1 MFFNRVKADEF
12 LMFLGGVDGRV
23 SALRVH
29 VAASK
34 DSITV
39 KELGFVWSKADRA
52 CVSVLSVAGDAL
64 ADRRSLRLLF
74 AKSQYVVLCDVDL
87 GGDAAKVT
95 RKWAARTGAC
105 NVVDVLPVG
114 DGRGAEHLVMLE
126 RGPPQTLV
134 VKEDLRDCSLSDLTA
149 PSLDTE
155 RFKCHGATRSGG
167 GAIFAVLQSVC
178 VYYDH
183 LVLRTPGRLSF
194 MTPYSAEELCER
206 VSSGGA
212 PRGGDV
218 PDLKDSLEVYR
229 VLCASNDGSE
239 VDRERL
245 LGNVS
250 SRGDGS
256 ARRRV
261 KIWLARMLAEQ
272 GSADLREMID
282 DLCKEALVA
291 DAKDRVKSGGN
302 QNIKLLKKFVERQ
315 EFR

>member
-1 MFFNRVKADEF
+1 MFPNRVKADEF

-34 DSITV
+34 DSVTV

-52 CVSVLSVAGDAL
+52 CVSVLSVAGDAP

-74 AKSQYVVLCDVDL
+74 AKSQYVVLCDVDVA
-87 GGDAAKVT
+87 GDAAKVT

-155 RFKCHGATRSGG
+155 RFKCHGAKTSGG

-206 VSSGGA
+206 VTGSA
-212 PRGGDV
+212 ACGDV

-229 VLCASNDGSE
+229 VLCASNDRSE

-245 LGNVS
+245 FGNVS
-250 SRGDGS
+250 GRGDSS
-256 ARRRV
+256 AKRRV
-261 KIWLARMLAEQ
+261 KIWLARLFAEQ
-272 GSADLREMID
+272 GCADLREMID

-291 DAKDRVKSGGN
+291 DAKDRLKSGGN

>member
-1 MFFNRVKADEF
+1 MSLNRVKADEF

-34 DSITV
+34 DSVTV

-52 CVSVLSVAGDAL
+52 CVSVLSVAGDAP

-74 AKSQYVVLCDVDL
+74 AKSQYVVLCDVDVA
-87 GGDAAKVT
+87 GDAAKVT

-114 DGRGAEHLVMLE
+114 DDRRGGEHLVMLE

-155 RFKCHGATRSGG
+155 RFKCHGAKRSGG

-206 VSSGGA
+206 VTGSA
-212 PRGGDV
+212 PCGDV
-218 PDLKDSLEVYR
+218 PDLKDSLEVFR
-229 VLCASNDGSE
+229 VLSASNDKSE
-239 VDRERL
+239 VDQKRL

-250 SRGDGS
+250 GRGDSS

-261 KIWLARMLAEQ
+261 KIWLARMFAEQ

-291 DAKDRVKSGGN
+291 DAKDRLKSGGN